1 MLLCVTPVLVEV
13 LARLVRHDLE
23 MHHPVPHE
31 QWLPDHRVRANGVEY
46 TAVQPSARRR
56 DRSDVSYFE
65 HHERELEERKAFKEQ
80 EDAKW
85 AAKKKETHRLTH
97 MHDGIAKAEMERIRK
112 ERQQQGNEMK
122 SELKV
127 MEGEI
132 KALKEEWKAHGH
144 ELQEKHGYEQT
155 KRIKQR

>member
-1 MLLCVTPVLVEV
+1 MATGVNDGYYSSTQSVLPSVDHKPAHEGDGGTSGKGQETTMHWVSWLVELQNNITV
-13 LARLVRHDLE
+13 WW
-23 MHHPVPHE
+23 
-31 QWLPDHRVRANGVEY
+31 QK
-46 TAVQPSARRR
+46 
-56 DRSDVSYFE
+56 
-65 HHERELEERKAFKEQ
+65 RELEERKAFKEQ

>member
-1 MLLCVTPVLVEV
+1 MATGVNDGFYSSTQSALSSVDHDESSSKAAGETMPDGKHQEKTMQWVGWLVELQNNITV
-13 LARLVRHDLE
+13 WWQKR
-23 MHHPVPHE
+23 
-31 QWLPDHRVRANGVEY
+31 
-46 TAVQPSARRR
+46 
-56 DRSDVSYFE
+56 E
-65 HHERELEERKAFKEQ
+65 HEERKAFKEQ

-97 MHDGIAKAEMERIRK
+97 LHDGIAKAEMERIRK

-122 SELKV
+122 NDLKV

-132 KALKEEWKAHGH
+132 RASKEEWKAHGH
-144 ELQEKHGYEQT
+144 GLQEKHGYEQS